1 LPVLADAAVLGAV
14 AGGCLALCVLS
25 GMGNASRL
33 DRGALKS
40 GVIAGAA
47 WGVATRAVVE
57 ALLHPAYFAEVAAS
71 AEVPSQ

>member
-1 LPVLADAAVLGAV
+1 
-14 AGGCLALCVLS
+14 
-25 GMGNASRL
+25 MGNASRL